1 MENTC
6 RYHEQVLNKFPAA
19 YLKELSVGLTHIFT
33 VLPTGCKF
41 TGVLSTLWPQ
51 AFVSSINKME
61 PWCMPENY
69 RPVSLTC
76 VSSMLF
82 EHILWWHIRNHLDRP
97 HPPLPAKAYTMLVLK
112 FENHPLFADFW
123 RKKPQ
128 QNTPFQPE
136 SLMLRPNKTQL
147 FKQTH
152 FFLLYQ
158 IKYPFCESENNC
170 IKLKTCF

>member
-1 MENTC
+1 MKNTC
-6 RYHEQVLNKFPAA
+6 RYHQQVLTKFPAA

-33 VLPTGCKF
+33 ILPTGCKF
-41 TGVLSTLWPQ
+41 TGVLSSLWPQ

-61 PWCMPENY
+61 PWCIPENY

-82 EHILWWHIRNHLDRP
+82 EHILCWHIRNHLDRP
-97 HPPLPAKAYTMLVLK
+97 PTPPTTPDQSVYHARTQVWKPPPFRGFLT
-112 FENHPLFADFW
+112 
-123 RKKPQ
+123 KKTQ

-152 FFLLYQ
+152 FFCY
-158 IKYPFCESENNC
+158 IR
-170 IKLKTCF
+170 